1 MTLEE
6 IKQLEHLT
14 VEEQEYNIVLTPDLD
29 YYLEVE
35 DVPENKIYWVSVEML
50 IQPEYSQ
57 MWVKYYIDPSTNDAS
72 IADASL

>member
-14 VEEQEYNIVLTPDLD
+14 VDEFEYNIVLTPDYD
-29 YYLEVE
+29 YYIEVE
-35 DVPENKIYWVSVEML
+35 DVPENKIYWEPIEML

-57 MWVKYYIDPSTNDAS
+57 IWVKTYIDPSTDIDS
-72 IADASL
+72 SL

>member
-14 VEEQEYNIVLTPDLD
+14 VDEFEYNIVLTPDYD
-29 YYLEVE
+29 YYIEVE
-35 DVPENKIYWVSVEML
+35 DVPENKIYWESVEML

-57 MWVKYYIDPSTNDAS
+57 MWVKYYIDPSTD
-72 IADASL
+72 IDASL

>member
-14 VEEQEYNIVLTPDLD
+14 VDEFEYNIVLTPDYD
-29 YYLEVE
+29 YYIEVE
-35 DVPENKIYWVSVEML
+35 DVPENKIYWESIEML

-57 MWVKYYIDPSTNDAS
+57 MWVKYYIDPSTD
-72 IADASL
+72 IDASL

>member
-14 VEEQEYNIVLTPDLD
+14 VDEFEYNIVLTPDYD
-29 YYLEVE
+29 YYIEVE
-35 DVPENKIYWVSVEML
+35 DVPENKIYWESIEML

-57 MWVKYYIDPSTNDAS
+57 IWVKCLAPDPS

>member
-14 VEEQEYNIVLTPDLD
+14 VDEFEYNIVLTPDYD
-29 YYLEVE
+29 YYIEVE

-57 MWVKYYIDPSTNDAS
+57 MWVKYYVDPSTNDAS
-72 IADASL
+72 IADVSL